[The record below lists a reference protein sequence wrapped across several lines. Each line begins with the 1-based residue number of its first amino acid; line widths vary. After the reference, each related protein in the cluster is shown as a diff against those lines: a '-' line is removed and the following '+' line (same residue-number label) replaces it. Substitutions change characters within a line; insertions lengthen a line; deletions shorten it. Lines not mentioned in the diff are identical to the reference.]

1 MTMNHKKLAMAAAV
15 ICLLLGAWKLGAPS
29 AAAKPAA
36 KAPPLVTVVTVSPVT
51 LPVKLLAQG
60 HLLPVNQV
68 EVRPQAT
75 GTVQQIHFKEGQDIK
90 AGQPLFKL
98 DASDAEAQLA
108 KAMALDR
115 QYRAQI
121 DDAQRDVDRTR
132 KLAAAKF
139 YSSSAV
145 DTSLS
150 KLGALQAQQQSAAA
164 DIQNAKTALGR
175 TRLLAPISGVAGT
188 VSVHIGSLAQTGSTN
203 APLVTLMQIDPIAAE
218 FTLPEQYLAEVLAAR
233 AASQVHVSLD
243 LGGGKSADGTL
254 VFVNNTVNIDTGTI
268 TVKAEFPNPA
278 KTLWPGAFVRLVVDA
293 GTRPNS
299 IALPPQAVLEGPK
312 GRFVYLVGTDGK
324 VTPQPVTL
332 VRLQDQLAVVEGL
345 KGGEQLVAEGGQN
358 LKANDLIKAVPS
370 GTTAA
375 APAKAAPGAG
385 Q

>member
-1 MTMNHKKLAMAAAV
+1 
-15 ICLLLGAWKLGAPS
+15 
-29 AAAKPAA
+29 
-36 KAPPLVTVVTVSPVT
+36 
-51 LPVKLLAQG
+51 
-60 HLLPVNQV
+60 
-68 EVRPQAT
+68 
-75 GTVQQIHFKEGQDIK
+75 
-90 AGQPLFKL
+90 
-98 DASDAEAQLA
+98 
-108 KAMALDR
+108 
-115 QYRAQI
+115 
-121 DDAQRDVDRTR
+121 
-132 KLAAAKF
+132 
-139 YSSSAV
+139 
-145 DTSLS
+145 
-150 KLGALQAQQQSAAA
+150 
-164 DIQNAKTALGR
+164 LGR
-175 TRLLAPISGVAGT
+175 TRLLAPISGVAGA

-268 TVKAEFPNPA
+268 TVKAEFPNAA

-312 GRFVYLVGTDGK
+312 GRFVYLVGADGK

-332 VRLQDQLAVVEGL
+332 IRLQDQLAVVEGL

-358 LKANDLIKAVPS
+358 LKAKDLVKAVPANA
-370 GTTAA
+370 TAA
-375 APAKAAPGAG
+375 GPAKSASGAG

>member
-1 MTMNHKKLAMAAAV
+1 MTNNKKFALAAAV
-15 ICLLLGAWKLGAPS
+15 VCLLLGAWKLSAPS
-29 AAAKPAA
+29 AAARPVA
-36 KAPPLVTVVTVSPVT
+36 KAPPLVTVVTASPVT

-90 AGQPLFKL
+90 AGQPLFTL

-115 QYRAQI
+115 QYKAQI

-175 TRLLAPISGVAGT
+175 TRLLAPISGVAGA

-218 FTLPEQYLAEVLAAR
+218 FTLPEQYLTEVLAAR

-268 TVKAEFPNPA
+268 TVKAEFPNAA

-312 GRFVYLVGTDGK
+312 GRFVYLVGADGK

-358 LKANDLIKAVPS
+358 LKAKDLVKAVPANA
-370 GTTAA
+370 TATGS
-375 APAKAAPGAG
+375 AKGASGAG